1 MQWIKQQL
9 SNVIG
14 EKAERLAC
22 EFLQKQ
28 GLKLVCKNYRCR
40 TGEIDLVMK
49 EQDEFVFVEVK
60 YRSNADFGQ
69 ALEYFHIHKRKKFQL
84 AVSHFMHE
92 KGLNPTM
99 VDHRIDVIAIDNT
112 NIEWLKSV

>member
-9 SNVIG
+9 SSVIG
-14 EKAERLAC
+14 EKAERQAC
-22 EFLQKQ
+22 EYLQHQ

-60 YRSNADFGQ
+60 YRSNKDFGE
-69 ALEYFHIHKRKKFQL
+69 AMEFFDTHKRRKFEL

-92 KGLNPTM
+92 KGLNPTL